1 MASGALA
8 QIVRRAATPGQ
19 LADVIAAAMIEDPF
33 ERQGILETLSVARR
47 LLRVERAASASL
59 ALTAANVSSLRN

>member
-1 MASGALA
+1 
-8 QIVRRAATPGQ
+8 
-19 LADVIAAAMIEDPF
+19 MIEDPF